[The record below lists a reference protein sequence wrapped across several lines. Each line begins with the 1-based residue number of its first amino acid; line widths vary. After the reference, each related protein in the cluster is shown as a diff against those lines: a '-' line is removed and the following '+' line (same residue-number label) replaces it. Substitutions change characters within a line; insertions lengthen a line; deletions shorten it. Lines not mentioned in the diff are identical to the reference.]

1 MPMRA
6 AAGARAGVLLL
17 AAVLALAAL
26 PGAASA
32 APVPGSLGEAAPKRF
47 AIVVGNGN
55 YSTAPDLGNARADA
69 ELVADFLAEQGY
81 VVSRH
86 IDLDKAGFEQMLQ
99 RILLEID
106 KDSEVVFYYAG
117 HGVQIGGANYL
128 IPTDAAFRDAYD
140 LPFEAVSVTTI
151 VNVIGARAR
160 TQVVILDSCRSNPF
174 AGVTVLADITRTP
187 TEPRD
192 GFTVLT
198 APVNS
203 LLAFSTSP
211 GANAYD
217 GTGPNSPFTAALIE
231 GARATPDEP
240 IGTLLEAVRRQ
251 VYTRTD
257 GLQVPWESSTLVQ
270 SVSFGQP
277 APGTTDGE
285 ARRSWISQAAPDGVT
300 LDPPARPA
308 PDAPI
313 ALTARLDQEI
323 LLGPTLV
330 AALDLPPE
338 TPVEI
343 AASPKHGRL
352 LIALNDG
359 LRVDAAHQAG
369 LTAGALA
376 TLAYAPA
383 PPQADPPETDG
394 FTLAAVG
401 GTRAVALT
409 LEIDPC
415 DRAAADH
422 LDPEG
427 VGPGRY
433 PNEIDPATALPACRE
448 AVARAPD
455 VGRFHYQL
463 GRVQLAMRDFD
474 AARASF
480 ERARDLGHTRAFVA
494 LGLLAANADARSRGL
509 GDDAPAPPEAL
520 ALFQQGI
527 EAGDPYAMHS
537 LGREL
542 LRHGPDE
549 ETRRRGFRLLQQAV
563 ELGHT
568 FSMNELGAYYMN
580 PDSPDAD
587 PPRGLTYIR
596 QSAGRGDIYGYYNL
610 GLVYRD
616 GLAGQPVDMS
626 EAVDW
631 FEKAAAGGH
640 PAAPGTLGR
649 LWNSGALG
657 EPGRDAN
664 AIAWY
669 DQGLARCD
677 SWSGANAAWIIA
689 NRAPAGYL
697 PRDAAIRAAKAA
709 VLSGRDA
716 AAEAQSLLATL
727 DTEAIDGAAQ
737 MLVNALGGEIAVDGA
752 FGPAS
757 VAEMQRALA
766 AAGLAPPQGTPT
778 DRLLTLARAY
788 WQDEPCRVDLY

>member
-1 MPMRA
+1 
-6 AAGARAGVLLL
+6 
-17 AAVLALAAL
+17 
-26 PGAASA
+26 
-32 APVPGSLGEAAPKRF
+32 
-47 AIVVGNGN
+47 
-55 YSTAPDLGNARADA
+55 
-69 ELVADFLAEQGY
+69 
-81 VVSRH
+81 
-86 IDLDKAGFEQMLQ
+86 
-99 RILLEID
+99 
-106 KDSEVVFYYAG
+106 
-117 HGVQIGGANYL
+117 
-128 IPTDAAFRDAYD
+128 
-140 LPFEAVSVTTI
+140 
-151 VNVIGARAR
+151 
-160 TQVVILDSCRSNPF
+160 
-174 AGVTVLADITRTP
+174 
-187 TEPRD
+187 
-192 GFTVLT
+192 
-198 APVNS
+198 
-203 LLAFSTSP
+203 
-211 GANAYD
+211 
-217 GTGPNSPFTAALIE
+217 
-231 GARATPDEP
+231 
-240 IGTLLEAVRRQ
+240 
-251 VYTRTD
+251 
-257 GLQVPWESSTLVQ
+257 
-270 SVSFGQP
+270 
-277 APGTTDGE
+277 
-285 ARRSWISQAAPDGVT
+285 
-300 LDPPARPA
+300 
-308 PDAPI
+308 
-313 ALTARLDQEI
+313 
-323 LLGPTLV
+323 
-330 AALDLPPE
+330 
-338 TPVEI
+338 
-343 AASPKHGRL
+343 
-352 LIALNDG
+352 
-359 LRVDAAHQAG
+359 
-369 LTAGALA
+369 
-376 TLAYAPA
+376 
-383 PPQADPPETDG
+383 
-394 FTLAAVG
+394 
-401 GTRAVALT
+401 
-409 LEIDPC
+409 
-415 DRAAADH
+415 
-422 LDPEG
+422 
-427 VGPGRY
+427 
-433 PNEIDPATALPACRE
+433 

-677 SWSGANAAWIIA
+677 GWSGANAAWIIA
-689 NRAPAGYL
+689 NRAPVGYL

-709 VLSGRDA
+709 VLSGRDS

-737 MLVNALGGEIAVDGA
+737 MLVNGLGGEIAVDGA